1 MPSPTPSPSPSNV
14 LQDVGDGVAETA
26 TQAWVWIWPLVAVAI
41 AAVGAFIL
49 ATVLRMVFGR
59 IFRDR
64 PQLRDSVAKMRWPFM
79 IVVTTIA
86 SLIALNVIG
95 VEKPWLPAVN
105 FIGPLVLI
113 AAIAWLAVVALGIA
127 EAGVLHRYRDKISDA
142 RRMAKLRTQV
152 TLLKR
157 VISAVLITVA
167 VAAMLLTIP
176 EVRALGAGVLASAG
190 LLSIVAG
197 LAVQSSLTNV
207 FAGLQLAFTDA
218 IRINDV
224 VVVDKQWGNVEE
236 ITLTYVVVTLFDE
249 TRLILPS
256 TYFTTTPF
264 QNWSRKGSE
273 LLGTVFLD
281 VDWTVPVAEVR
292 AELERI
298 LPEEPLWDKRVGS
311 LVVTDAVGGTVQ
323 LRALVSARDSSD
335 IWDLRCAV
343 REKLVDFVAARY
355 PEALPK
361 QRWEMEPNGTAPQQ
375 H

>member
-375 H
+375 N

>member
-1 MPSPTPSPSPSNV
+1 M
-14 LQDVGDGVAETA
+14 
-26 TQAWVWIWPLVAVAI
+26 WIWPLVAVAI

-375 H
+375 N

>member
-176 EVRALGAGVLASAG
+176 EVRAHGAGVLASAG